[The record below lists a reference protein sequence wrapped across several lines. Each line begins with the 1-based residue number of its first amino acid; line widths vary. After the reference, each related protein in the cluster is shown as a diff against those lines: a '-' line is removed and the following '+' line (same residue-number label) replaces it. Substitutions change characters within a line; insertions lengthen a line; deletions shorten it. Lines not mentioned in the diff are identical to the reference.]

1 MNKKK
6 DEIHELI
13 GVEPKVLRKYYV
25 LLTWFT
31 DDVLEN
37 LFNMKMVPIDI
48 PDDVELLSTKY
59 EVMAMTINEAINQAG
74 IIDKARKMEMLT
86 AYHEVIYMASKEGK
100 CNYDYE
106 TIESFREY
114 MIQESSFTDF
124 FLNDPTSIS
133 AYLVDNE
140 KLVTNKTINNA
151 IEVTENIGDSMEE
164 WLQNHDDKKDKNN

>member
-6 DEIHELI
+6 DEMHELI
-13 GVEPKVLRKYYV
+13 GVEPRILRKYYV
-25 LLTWFT
+25 MLVWFK

-37 LFNMKMVPIDI
+37 LFNMKVVPIDI

-86 AYHEVIYMASKEGK
+86 AYHEVIYMASEEGK

-151 IEVTENIGDSMEE
+151 IKVTENIGDSMEE
-164 WLQNHDDKKDKNN
+164 WLKNNDNKKDKNS